1 MAPRS
6 LLPTE
11 PPETQAKINHL
22 KSETISSSVVD
33 AALLLVCFQILFALA
48 AALLQRYILPS
59 SYRKTN
65 LYKQNATTLN
75 ERHHI
80 SFVYHHIA
88 AVLFPVILIFGAA
101 PAIRF
106 TCGSA
111 ELGTVLFTDRK
122 ITVGDTL
129 LVISLLYSAYYLFEV
144 IFRAKF
150 ISIIALAHHIGL
162 LLVTQTA
169 LVLVADP
176 LEHGNASAEFYMCMI
191 WGMFDIATELPIHY
205 TMILWR
211 LKRGSH
217 RLCYYMACSCAV
229 WVTTMSLGELAVTT
243 YLLNQSWNQ
252 WELIWRVI
260 TPLIFSLW
268 ICTQLYGAKIFMGMA
283 LQERR
288 MLKLS

>member
-1 MAPRS
+1 MHPAW
-6 LLPTE
+6 
-11 PPETQAKINHL
+11 TQAKINHL
-22 KSETISSSVVD
+22 KSETISSSIVD
-33 AALLLVCFQILFALA
+33 ASLLLVCFQIFFALV
-48 AALLQRYILPS
+48 AALLQRYILPR

-65 LYKQNATTLN
+65 LYEQNATTLN

-111 ELGTVLFTDRK
+111 ELGTFLFTSRK

-129 LVISLLYSAYYLFEV
+129 LVISQLYSAYYLFEV

-169 LVLVADP
+169 LVPVADP
-176 LEHGNASAEFYMCMI
+176 LEHGNASAEFYI
-191 WGMFDIATELPIHY
+191 NETDQAQ
-205 TMILWR
+205 
-211 LKRGSH
+211 
-217 RLCYYMACSCAV
+217 ACSTLPPSYQY
-229 WVTTMSLGELAVTT
+229 TT
-243 YLLNQSWNQ
+243 
-252 WELIWRVI
+252 
-260 TPLIFSLW
+260 P
-268 ICTQLYGAKIFMGMA
+268 
-283 LQERR
+283 
-288 MLKLS
+288 